1 MTGGVKTPPKATLML
16 IHFDDGSRLEARG
29 EHAASCYEQ
38 IQSAEQW
45 AQIHGW
51 QFRGKPMEK
60 IEGLIDKGC
69 R

>member
-45 AQIHGW
+45 AQTH
-51 QFRGKPMEK
+51 
-60 IEGLIDKGC
+60 
-69 R
+69 